1 MEMGLNNV
9 EARIQL
15 IIQTILNS
23 NSTIQTVTSTIQE
36 NNVIDEIT
44 PIIIS
49 VQGRKIIDC
58 AERLTA
64 IYNAL
69 IGDKKRDEQNPE
81 QDSE

>member
-1 MEMGLNNV
+1 MEIELDNV
-9 EARIQL
+9 KARMQL

-23 NSTIQTVTSTIQE
+23 NHTIQTVTCTIQE
-36 NNVIDEIT
+36 KSVIDEII

-49 VQGRKIIDC
+49 AQGKKIIDC